1 MIVNVAFKGYI
12 GNSLTKMNSNFE
24 DRKKD
29 VYYLVVERLPKFS
42 GTQPEP
48 DFSRSGMYPTLPK
61 PDLLK
66 QNIKFGVKSARY
78 PTKYPNP
85 TF

>member
-48 DFSRSGMYPTLPK
+48 DFIWAT
-61 PDLLK
+61 
-66 QNIKFGVKSARY
+66 
-78 PTKYPNP
+78 
-85 TF
+85 